1 MVVVNIV
8 RKNSYH
14 DSVFLMSIATTVKK
28 LPGVEEVS
36 CLMGT
41 QENKRMLQDSGLLRD
56 EGGDALAGD
65 LVIAVRARKK
75 VDAEAA
81 TAKVEELL
89 EGRLERSG
97 SSEHLPRS
105 LESALEQS
113 RGANLAFISLP
124 GRYVRRE
131 GERALLNGLNLFIFS
146 DNVSLE
152 DELAL
157 KGLGRDRDLL
167 VMGPDCGTAIID
179 GIAVGFANVVRR
191 GYIGIVAAA
200 GTGLQEVACL
210 IDREGAGVSQA
221 IGTGGRD
228 LSREVGGLTM
238 LAGIK
243 RLDADPATR
252 VICLISKPPD
262 PDVARLI
269 LEAVEH
275 CSKPVVVNFLGSKP
289 DSGPKNAY
297 FSTTLEQAAYRAVA
311 VSRREE
317 AHSTSSGID
326 AETLAVAEALGSAL
340 AQRRRFVRG
349 LYSGGTLCEEGLLIL
364 SSMLGPVWS
373 NVPVEP
379 DLRLADSRVSQGHTV
394 VDLGD
399 DEFTMGR
406 PHPMIDFELRN
417 ERIVEEA
424 KDRDTAVI
432 LLDVVLGYGAH
443 ASPAEALAPAIEKA
457 TDRDIAVVAS
467 VTGTP
472 ADPQGFY
479 RQKRMLNELGV
490 AVMPSNA
497 QAARFSALV
506 ARRGDLRSAR

>member
-1 MVVVNIV
+1 MLVINIV

-14 DSVFLMSIATTVKK
+14 DSVFLMSIATAVKK
-28 LPGVEEVS
+28 GPGVEEVS

-41 QENKRMLQDSGLLRD
+41 QENKRLLQDSGLLKD
-56 EGGDALAGD
+56 EGGDAAAGD

-75 VDAEAA
+75 ADLEAA
-81 TAKVEELL
+81 IEQVEELL
-89 EGRLERSG
+89 AGRIERTSSG
-97 SSEHLPRS
+97 EHLPRS
-105 LESALEQS
+105 LESALDKAPDS
-113 RGANLAFISLP
+113 NMAFISLP
-124 GRYVRRE
+124 GPYVRRE
-131 GERALLNGLNLFIFS
+131 GEKALLRDLNLFIFS
-146 DNVSLE
+146 DNVSVE

-157 KGLGRDRDLL
+157 KKLGRERGLM

-191 GYIGIVAAA
+191 GFIGIVAAA

-228 LSREVGGLTM
+228 LSQKVGGITM
-238 LAGIK
+238 LEGIK
-243 RLDADPATR
+243 RLNDDPASR

-262 PDVARLI
+262 PEVAQNI
-269 LEAVEH
+269 LAAVEK

-289 DSGPKNAY
+289 DSGPGNAY
-297 FSTTLEQAAYRAVA
+297 FCSTLEQAAYRAVSL
-311 VSRREE
+311 SRREE
-317 AHSTSSGID
+317 THSTSSGID
-326 AETLAVAEALGSAL
+326 AETMAVAEALGSAL
-340 AQRRRFVRG
+340 ARRRRFVRG
-349 LYSGGTLCEEGLLIL
+349 LYSGGTLCEEGLIIL
-364 SSMLGPVWS
+364 TSMLGPVWS
-373 NVPVEP
+373 NVPMEA
-379 DLRLADSRVSQGHTV
+379 DLRLEDSQDSQGHTV

-399 DEFTMGR
+399 DEFTKGR

-417 ERIVEEA
+417 ERIIKEA

-443 ASPAEALAPAIEKA
+443 PSPAEALAPAIEKA

-479 RQKRMLNELGV
+479 QQKKLLNEMGA

-497 QAARFSALV
+497 QAARFAALV